1 MRTLLS
7 CLLLPLLALP
17 AVAHDLIPAT
27 AQSRDLLLRHATLY
41 TVSQGI
47 LEDTD
52 LLLHDGRIAAIG
64 KQLAAEGAE
73 EIDASGKRIYPGLIA
88 LDSHAGMVEIEMA
101 RPTRDIA
108 DVGLNNAELRAAS
121 AFNPDSEIIPTLRR
135 NGISHVQLVPEGEAM
150 AGQSALVGL
159 DSWTVEQALVPSRM
173 GQHLYW
179 PELGPLASDDEERS
193 KQLKEHDEATRQIRT
208 LFADAKRYALGIKA
222 GDKIAQ
228 QRNLA
233 AMAPL
238 FDDAA
243 TLFIHVDREQHIEE
257 ALKLC
262 REYQLKPV
270 IVGGY
275 DAWRQAASLNELG
288 ARVIYASVFS
298 LPKRSDEPVDMAF
311 RIPALLSDAGVPFAI
326 GYSGDWDSR
335 NLAFAAGYAAA
346 HGLGQDKALRAI
358 TLDAARML
366 GVDDMG
372 ALEVGYR
379 GNIIVAEGDILDPMS
394 GRIEAL
400 FIDGRRVDLNNRQQ
414 QLYQKYLKK

>member
-1 MRTLLS
+1 MRSLLS
-7 CLLLPLLALP
+7 CLLLPVLAMP
-17 AVAHDLIPAT
+17 ALAHDLVPAT
-27 AQSRDLLLRHATLY
+27 KQSRDIVLRHATLY

-47 LEDTD
+47 LADTD
-52 LLLHDGRIAAIG
+52 LLLHEGRIAAIG
-64 KQLAAEGAE
+64 KQLPAPDAE
-73 EIDASGKRIYPGLIA
+73 EIDASGKRLYPGLIA

-101 RPTRDIA
+101 RPTSDIA

-193 KQLKEHDEATRQIRT
+193 KQLKEHDKALGQIRT
-208 LFADAKRYALGIKA
+208 LFADAKRYALAQKA
-222 GDKIAQ
+222 GDRIPV
-228 QRNLA
+228 QRGLA

-238 FDDAA
+238 FDGSA

-257 ALKLC
+257 ALALC

-275 DAWRQAASLNELG
+275 DAWRLAASLNEQG
-288 ARVIYASVFS
+288 AKVLYTSVFS
-298 LPKRSDEPVDMAF
+298 LPKRTDEPVDLAF
-311 RIPALLSDAGVPFAI
+311 RIPALLSDAGIPFAI

-346 HGLGQDKALRAI
+346 NGLGQDKALRAI

-366 GVDDMG
+366 GVEDMG

-379 GNIIVAEGDILDPMS
+379 GNLIVAEGDILDPMS

-414 QLYQKYLKK
+414 QLYQKYLKR